1 MLKNK
6 KILIIIPARGG
17 SKGIKLKNLKKING
31 KTLIQ
36 ITIEFAKSLNFVDH
50 IVVNSD
56 HKKILEIGRKMKVNS
71 MIRPNRLSGDFIS
84 DYQIIENTIYNL
96 KKSINKNFDILIYL
110 QPTSPFRKKS
120 QITKSLNELID
131 NNLNSIWS
139 VSKVEKK
146 FHPKKII
153 TCTKKNYFKL
163 FDKSGEKVVARQ
175 QLDNTYIRN
184 GLFYIFKIK
193 KLIEKKS
200 IYLNK
205 SKISITNYHVINID
219 NHIDLKNAKKFRF

>member
-56 HKKILEIGRKMKVNS
+56 HKKILETGRKMKVNS
-71 MIRPNRLSGDFIS
+71 MIRPNKLSGDFIS

-153 TCTKKNYFKL
+153 TCTKKNYFRL

-219 NHIDLKNAKKFRF
+219 NHIDLRNAKKFRF

>member
-56 HKKILEIGRKMKVNS
+56 HKKILETGRKMKVNS

-110 QPTSPFRKKS
+110 QPTSPFRKES
-120 QITKSLNELID
+120 
-131 NNLNSIWS
+131 NN
-139 VSKVEKK
+139 
-146 FHPKKII
+146 
-153 TCTKKNYFKL
+153 
-163 FDKSGEKVVARQ
+163 
-175 QLDNTYIRN
+175 
-184 GLFYIFKIK
+184 
-193 KLIEKKS
+193 
-200 IYLNK
+200 
-205 SKISITNYHVINID
+205 
-219 NHIDLKNAKKFRF
+219 

>member
-56 HKKILEIGRKMKVNS
+56 HKKILETGRKMKVNS

-146 FHPKKII
+146 ISSQ
-153 TCTKKNYFKL
+153 KNY
-163 FDKSGEKVVARQ
+163 
-175 QLDNTYIRN
+175 
-184 GLFYIFKIK
+184 
-193 KLIEKKS
+193 
-200 IYLNK
+200 YL
-205 SKISITNYHVINID
+205 Y
-219 NHIDLKNAKKFRF
+219 

>member
-36 ITIEFAKSLNFVDH
+36 ITIEFATSLNFVDH

-56 HKKILEIGRKMKVNS
+56 HKKILETGRKMKVNS

-131 NNLNSIWS
+131 NNLNSI
-139 VSKVEKK
+139 
-146 FHPKKII
+146 
-153 TCTKKNYFKL
+153 
-163 FDKSGEKVVARQ
+163 
-175 QLDNTYIRN
+175 
-184 GLFYIFKIK
+184 
-193 KLIEKKS
+193 
-200 IYLNK
+200 
-205 SKISITNYHVINID
+205 
-219 NHIDLKNAKKFRF
+219 

>member
-219 NHIDLKNAKKFRF
+219 NQIDLRNAKKFRF

>member
-1 MLKNK
+1 
-6 KILIIIPARGG
+6 
-17 SKGIKLKNLKKING
+17 
-31 KTLIQ
+31 
-36 ITIEFAKSLNFVDH
+36 
-50 IVVNSD
+50 
-56 HKKILEIGRKMKVNS
+56 MKVEYVVDKA
-71 MIRPNRLSGDFIS
+71 PNRLSGDFIS

-153 TCTKKNYFKL
+153 TCTKKIILGYL
-163 FDKSGEKVVARQ
+163 IKV
-175 QLDNTYIRN
+175 
-184 GLFYIFKIK
+184 
-193 KLIEKKS
+193 EKKWLLDKQLEEY
-200 IYLNK
+200 I
-205 SKISITNYHVINID
+205 
-219 NHIDLKNAKKFRF
+219 

>member
-153 TCTKKNYFKL
+153 TCTKKNYFRL

-219 NHIDLKNAKKFRF
+219 NHIDLRNAKKFRF

>member
-56 HKKILEIGRKMKVNS
+56 HKKILETGRKMKVNS

>member
-1 MLKNK
+1 M
-6 KILIIIPARGG
+6 KIEYWTLVCIIR
-17 SKGIKLKNLKKING
+17 
-31 KTLIQ
+31 
-36 ITIEFAKSLNFVDH
+36 
-50 IVVNSD
+50 
-56 HKKILEIGRKMKVNS
+56 
-71 MIRPNRLSGDFIS
+71 
-84 DYQIIENTIYNL
+84 
-96 KKSINKNFDILIYL
+96 FDILIYL

-219 NHIDLKNAKKFRF
+219 NHIDLKNAKLACDKSCQSCRAAEMHLQPILGTWARHISHDLVADAFPWLLTGSKWASFL

>member
-56 HKKILEIGRKMKVNS
+56 HKKILETGRKMKVNS

-219 NHIDLKNAKKFRF
+219 NQIDLRNAKKFRF

>member
-56 HKKILEIGRKMKVNS
+56 HKKILETGRKMKVNS

-153 TCTKKNYFKL
+153 TCTKKNYFRL

-205 SKISITNYHVINID
+205 SKISITNYHLINID
-219 NHIDLKNAKKFRF
+219 NHIDLRNAKKFRF

>member
-56 HKKILEIGRKMKVNS
+56 HKKILETGRKMKVNS

-153 TCTKKNYFKL
+153 TCTKKNYFRL

-219 NHIDLKNAKKFRF
+219 NHIDLRNAKKFRF

>member
-56 HKKILEIGRKMKVNS
+56 HKKILETGRKMKVNS

-219 NHIDLKNAKKFRF
+219 NHIDLRNAKKFRF

>member
-50 IVVNSD
+50 IVINSD
-56 HKKILEIGRKMKVNS
+56 HKKILETGRKMKVNS
-71 MIRPNRLSGDFIS
+71 MVRPKRISGDFIS

-96 KKSINKNFDILIYL
+96 KKSIKENFDILIYL

-153 TCTKKNYFKL
+153 TCSKKNYLKL

-193 KLIEKKS
+193 KLIENKS

-205 SKISITNYHVINID
+205 SKISVTNYDVINID
-219 NHIDLKNAKKFRF
+219 NHKDLKNAKKFRF